1 MNLMNQNKHYNTLDS
16 YYKYKYGKKVAKIS
30 LNANLTCP
38 NRDGTKGYGGCSY
51 CSVMKSGDFAGKPTD
66 SIITQFNNIKTIMNQ
81 KWTDSYYIP
90 YFQAGT
96 NTYADIET
104 LEKLYLEAINA
115 SDNIVELSIATR
127 CDCIDEE
134 IVKLLAKINK
144 IKPVQIELGLQTSND
159 SSKEYM
165 NFGYTN
171 KDFINA
177 VTLLRK
183 ENIEVVVHIING
195 LPNESETDMLKTIE
209 FVNSLDI
216 QGIKIHSLLVLK
228 NTKLYEDYKKNP
240 FHLLTLE
247 EYVNITT
254 TQIRMLKPNI
264 IIHRLAAD
272 VSLEDLVEPKWTMK
286 KLVVMNEIDKK
297 MRIDNIYQGDLYKDK
312 NH

>member
-1 MNLMNQNKHYNTLDS
+1 MNLMNQNKHYNTLDA
-16 YYKYKYGKKVAKIS
+16 YYKNKYGKKVAKIS
-30 LNANLTCP
+30 LNSNLTCP
-38 NRDGTKGYGGCSY
+38 NRDGTKGFGGCSY
-51 CSVMKSGDFAGKPTD
+51 CSVLKSGDFAGKPTD
-66 SIITQFNNIKTIMNQ
+66 TITTQFNNIKNIMNQ
-81 KWTDSYYIP
+81 KWADSLYIP

-96 NTYADIET
+96 NTYADVET
-104 LEKLYLEAINA
+104 LEKLYLEAIKA

-127 CDCIDEE
+127 CDCIDEK
-134 IVKLLAKINK
+134 IVELLTKINK

-159 SSKEYM
+159 STKKFM

-177 VTLLRK
+177 VKLLRN

-195 LPNESETDMLKTIE
+195 LPNETEQDMLNTID

-228 NTKLYEDYKKNP
+228 NTKLYEDYKKEP
-240 FHLLTLE
+240 FHLLTLD

-254 TQIRMLKPNI
+254 TQIRKLNPNI
-264 IIHRLAAD
+264 IVHRLAAD
-272 VSLEDLVEPKWTMK
+272 GSLDDLVEPKWTMK

-297 MRIDNIYQGDLYKDK
+297 MRLVNNYQGDLYQK
-312 NH
+312 

>member
-1 MNLMNQNKHYNTLDS
+1 MNLMNNNKHYNTLDA
-16 YYKYKYGKKVAKIS
+16 YYKHKYGKKVAKIS

-38 NRDGTKGYGGCSY
+38 NRDGSKGFGGCSY
-51 CSVMKSGDFAGKPTD
+51 CSAAKSGDFAGKPTD
-66 SIITQFNNIKTIMNQ
+66 SIIVQFNKIKSIMNQ
-81 KWTDSYYIP
+81 KWNDSLYIP

-115 SDNIVELSIATR
+115 SDDIVELAIATR
-127 CDCIDEE
+127 CDCINEK
-134 IVKLLAKINK
+134 IVELLTKINK

-159 SSKEYM
+159 KTKFDM

-171 KDFINA
+171 EDFIYA
-177 VTLLRK
+177 VNLLRK
-183 ENIEVVVHIING
+183 NNIEVVVHIING
-195 LPNESETDMLKTIE
+195 LPNETIDDMLNTIN

-228 NTKLYEDYKKNP
+228 NTKLYNDYLTNP

-247 EYVNITT
+247 EYVDITT
-254 TQIRMLKPNI
+254 LQIRKLNPNI

-272 VSLEDLVEPKWTMK
+272 GSLDDLIEPKWTMK

-297 MRIDNIYQGDLYKDK
+297 LRLLNAYQGDKYND
-312 NH
+312 

>member
-1 MNLMNQNKHYNTLDS
+1 MNLMNQNKHYNTLDA
-16 YYKYKYGKKVAKIS
+16 YYKHKYGKKVAKIS

-51 CSVMKSGDFAGKPTD
+51 CSSMKSGDFAGKPTD
-66 SIITQFNNIKTIMNQ
+66 SILTQYNNIKYIMSQ
-81 KWTDSYYIP
+81 KWNDSLYIP

-104 LEKLYLEAINA
+104 LEKLYLEAINV
-115 SDNIVELSIATR
+115 DENVVELSIATR
-127 CDCIDEE
+127 CDCINGK
-134 IVKLLAKINK
+134 IVELLSKINK

-159 SSKEYM
+159 KTKELM
-165 NFGYTN
+165 NFGYN
-171 KDFINA
+171 NNDFINA

-183 ENIEVVVHIING
+183 ENIEVVAHIING
-195 LPNESETDMLKTIE
+195 LPNETEFDMLNTID
-209 FVNSLDI
+209 FINSLDI

-228 NTKLYEDYKKNP
+228 NTKLYEEYKKEP

-247 EYVNITT
+247 EYVDITT
-254 TQIRMLKPNI
+254 NQIRKLNPNI

-272 VSLEDLVEPKWTMK
+272 GSLEDLVEPKWTMK

-297 MRIDNIYQGDLYKDK
+297 MRLNNVYQGDLHKK
-312 NH
+312 

>member
-1 MNLMNQNKHYNTLDS
+1 MNLMNNNKHYNTLDA
-16 YYKYKYGKKVAKIS
+16 YYKHKYGKKVAKIS

-38 NRDGTKGYGGCSY
+38 NRDGSKGFGGCSY
-51 CSVMKSGDFAGKPTD
+51 CSTAKSGDFAGKPTD
-66 SIITQFNNIKTIMNQ
+66 SIIVQFNKIKSIMNQ
-81 KWTDSYYIP
+81 KWNDSLYIP

-127 CDCIDEE
+127 CDCINEK
-134 IVKLLAKINK
+134 IVELLTKINK

-159 SSKEYM
+159 KTKFDM

-171 KDFINA
+171 EDFIYA
-177 VTLLRK
+177 VNLLRK
-183 ENIEVVVHIING
+183 NNIEVVVHIING
-195 LPNESETDMLKTIE
+195 LPNETIDDMLNTIN

-228 NTKLYEDYKKNP
+228 NTKLYNDYLTNP

-247 EYVNITT
+247 EYVDITT
-254 TQIRMLKPNI
+254 LQIRKLNPNI

-272 VSLEDLVEPKWTMK
+272 GSLDDLIEPKWTMK

-297 MRIDNIYQGDLYKDK
+297 LRLLNAYQGDKYND
-312 NH
+312 

>member
-1 MNLMNQNKHYNTLDS
+1 MNLMNNNKHYNTLDA
-16 YYKYKYGKKVAKIS
+16 YYKHKYGKKVAKIS

-38 NRDGTKGYGGCSY
+38 NRDGSKGFGGCSY
-51 CSVMKSGDFAGKPTD
+51 CSQAKSGDFAGKPTD
-66 SIITQFNNIKTIMNQ
+66 SIIVQFNKIKSIMNQ
-81 KWTDSYYIP
+81 KWNDSLYIP

-115 SDNIVELSIATR
+115 SDNIVELAIATR
-127 CDCIDEE
+127 CDCINEK
-134 IVKLLAKINK
+134 IVELLTKINK

-159 SSKEYM
+159 KTKFDM

-171 KDFINA
+171 EDFIYA
-177 VTLLRK
+177 VNLLRK
-183 ENIEVVVHIING
+183 NNIEVVVHIING
-195 LPNESETDMLKTIE
+195 LPNETIDDMLNTID

-228 NTKLYEDYKKNP
+228 NTKLYNDYLTNP

-247 EYVNITT
+247 EYVDITT
-254 TQIRMLKPNI
+254 LQIRKLNPNI

-272 VSLEDLVEPKWTMK
+272 GSLDDLIEPKWTMK

-297 MRIDNIYQGDLYKDK
+297 LRLLNAYQGDKYND
-312 NH
+312 

>member
-1 MNLMNQNKHYNTLDS
+1 MNLMNNNKHYNTLDA
-16 YYKYKYGKKVAKIS
+16 YYKHKYGKKVAKIS

-38 NRDGTKGYGGCSY
+38 NRDGSKGFGGCSY
-51 CSVMKSGDFAGKPTD
+51 CSAAKSGDFAGKPTD
-66 SIITQFNNIKTIMNQ
+66 SIIVQFNKIKSIMNQ
-81 KWTDSYYIP
+81 KWNDSLYIP

-127 CDCIDEE
+127 CDCINEE
-134 IVKLLAKINK
+134 IVELLTKINK

-159 SSKEYM
+159 KTKFDM

-171 KDFINA
+171 EDFIYA
-177 VTLLRK
+177 VNLLRK
-183 ENIEVVVHIING
+183 NNIEVVVHIING
-195 LPNESETDMLKTIE
+195 LPNETIDDMLNTIN

-228 NTKLYEDYKKNP
+228 NTKLYNDYLTNP

-247 EYVNITT
+247 EYVDITT
-254 TQIRMLKPNI
+254 LQIRKLNPNI

-272 VSLEDLVEPKWTMK
+272 GSLDDLIEPKWTMK

-297 MRIDNIYQGDLYKDK
+297 LRLLNAYQGDKYND
-312 NH
+312 